1 MLHIAVSGNI
11 GSGKTTLTELLAKQL
26 NLNAIYENIDNNPYI
41 ISFYNDM
48 KRWSFNL
55 QIYFLCS
62 RFKQTM
68 EIQKPITSGPRSYN
82 LRRCSYFCFKFI

>member
-68 EIQKPITSGPRSYN
+68 EIQKTNYEWSKIVQSTKM
-82 LRRCSYFCFKFI
+82 LIFLL